1 MVTRCGTAACSWAL
15 ALAAWCAG
23 LALPASAAPVA
34 APAAK
39 VLRIASESETGFDP
53 ARVGDARS
61 FRVIAHIFEPL
72 LRYDPLARPVR
83 LQPLTAQALPEPSP
97 DFRTW
102 TVRLRPGILFTDDPA
117 FGGRPR
123 ELVAADYAYT
133 LRRLADPANKSPGW
147 SSLEQAGISGLAALR
162 REAIDRKRPFDYD
175 RPVPGLQVLDR
186 YTLRFQLDAGRPRFP
201 QWLAEVATGAVA
213 REVIEAAGDK
223 TMERPVGTGAF
234 RLALWRRSSQI
245 VLERNPL
252 YREVRYDAQPAADD
266 AQGQAVLA
274 RLKGRR
280 LPMVDRVEIAIID
293 EKQPIWLAFLNG
305 QTDWIELPDV
315 FTDSAYPGG
324 RLAPHL
330 ARKGIQ
336 AERTVLPSTY
346 YTMFN
351 MDDPLVGGYAP
362 AQVALRRAIGLAID
376 VPREI
381 SLLRHGSGVAAQSP
395 VTPHLSGYDAAWRSE
410 MSSYD
415 PPRARALLE
424 LYGWRD
430 RDGDG
435 WRETPEGRPLV
446 LQMATQ
452 PTQEMRR
459 FDELMRRDLRAV
471 GLRVEFQTA
480 LWPEQYKAARAG
492 QLMMWSVS
500 GRASSPDGLQG
511 LLRYDG
517 AASGGIN
524 LARFDRPEMNAL
536 IARLLALPDGPARE
550 AAFDEAK
557 RLTVA
562 WMPYK
567 LRSHLVQITL
577 SQPWLVGYRRPLFWN
592 QWFDTVDLEP
602 LAP

>member
-1 MVTRCGTAACSWAL
+1 M
-15 ALAAWCAG
+15 ALAAWCAS

-102 TVRLRPGILFTDDPA
+102 TVRLRPGILFTDDPS

-162 REAIDRKRPFDYD
+162 REALDRKRLFDYD

-252 YREVRYDAQPAADD
+252 YREVRYDAQPAPDD
-266 AQGQAVLA
+266 AQGQAMLA

-280 LPMVDRVEIAIID
+280 LPMVDRVEISIID

-315 FTDSAYPGG
+315 FTDTAYPGG

-395 VTPHLSGYDAAWRSE
+395 VTPPE

-471 GLRVEFQTA
+471 GLRVVFQTA

-500 GRASSPDGLQG
+500 GRASAPDGLQG

-536 IARLLALPDGPARE
+536 IARLLALPDGPERE

-602 LAP
+602 RAP

>member
-72 LRYDPLARPVR
+72 LRYDPLARPIR

-351 MDDPLVGGYAP
+351 MDDPLGKV
-362 AQVALRRAIGLAID
+362 
-376 VPREI
+376 
-381 SLLRHGSGVAAQSP
+381 
-395 VTPHLSGYDAAWRSE
+395 
-410 MSSYD
+410 
-415 PPRARALLE
+415 
-424 LYGWRD
+424 
-430 RDGDG
+430 
-435 WRETPEGRPLV
+435 
-446 LQMATQ
+446 
-452 PTQEMRR
+452 
-459 FDELMRRDLRAV
+459 
-471 GLRVEFQTA
+471 
-480 LWPEQYKAARAG
+480 
-492 QLMMWSVS
+492 
-500 GRASSPDGLQG
+500 
-511 LLRYDG
+511 
-517 AASGGIN
+517 
-524 LARFDRPEMNAL
+524 
-536 IARLLALPDGPARE
+536 
-550 AAFDEAK
+550 
-557 RLTVA
+557 
-562 WMPYK
+562 
-567 LRSHLVQITL
+567 
-577 SQPWLVGYRRPLFWN
+577 
-592 QWFDTVDLEP
+592 
-602 LAP
+602 

>member
-280 LPMVDRVEIAIID
+280 LPMVDRVEISIID

-517 AASGGIN
+517 AALGGIN

-536 IARLLALPDGPARE
+536 IARLLALPDGPERE